1 MAEQTF
7 GQAFREARKA
17 GKDKFQYKG
26 NWYTT
31 QTREEKTSPTQGTVE
46 KGNIKAKKSNGQSR
60 YTIRRVNG
68 NQFAVYDTQDSRYI
82 GNAYNSADEARKYV
96 NSDQFKQDSGIFTAT
111 AARTKIT
118 GNTAGFIP
126 VKEAGLFNKDGQPRV
141 YKNYSTGQ
149 YFVVDNYGNI
159 VGDSMD
165 PNAGKPGFTGWIVN
179 TGSKGDMKRA
189 GQAELKAKE
198 DLNEVNQLSQ
208 QKKDRQ
214 LDERER
220 QLAGI
225 RGMQGMANTIQSMM
239 NMPNHAIVGL
249 ARTAT
254 SPTYTMD
261 DYLRGFTIDGMYNGQ
276 QSIGLGDLVEAE
288 NPLTR
293 AGLNFINPLSIYG
306 TRGTLGKSKGSGY
319 SQGIANHTAD
329 AHIIQQQGPATANS
343 TRMIFREVPSGRI
356 VGNVEGK
363 GKMLVPN
370 GQRSNGMSSLGQ
382 NRQVTRGN
390 RILSNKKVKTEY
402 PGVGVI
408 EKRIITT
415 NRPSAM
421 GNHIEGITTYDP
433 RLTSAT
439 PINFGFRYD
448 PKQTIV
454 TSNGVPTANFYY
466 DGEWN
471 PTVMGRI
478 QTGDFVPGTTSPN
491 WDGTIRGGNVE
502 VVNTRNHTSPSFG
515 GTTAGGGRDN
525 QSNWYLYGSR

>member
-46 KGNIKAKKSNGQSR
+46 KGNIKQKKSNGQSR

-68 NQFAVYDTQDSRYI
+68 NQFAVYDTQDNRYI
-82 GNAYNSADEARKYV
+82 GNSFNSADEAKKYAS
-96 NSDQFKQDSGIFTAT
+96 SDQFKQDSGTFTAT
-111 AARTKIT
+111 TARTKIT

-126 VKEAGLFNKDGQPRV
+126 VKEAGLFNNAGQPRV

-189 GQAELKAKE
+189 GQAQLKARE

-208 QKKDRQ
+208 QKKNRQ

-293 AGLNFINPLSIYG
+293 VGLNFINPLSIYSTSMKLPSTEIKMVKGKPLIMKVQKSSGPRSQFRRNNRPNEGMG
-306 TRGTLGKSKGSGY
+306 TNQRGQTQYGGTHRSGQNNQVETIKAESIIPVAVKESGY
-319 SQGIANHTAD
+319 FDT
-329 AHIIQQQGPATANS
+329 
-343 TRMIFREVPSGRI
+343 
-356 VGNVEGK
+356 
-363 GKMLVPN
+363 
-370 GQRSNGMSSLGQ
+370 
-382 NRQVTRGN
+382 
-390 RILSNKKVKTEY
+390 
-402 PGVGVI
+402 
-408 EKRIITT
+408 
-415 NRPSAM
+415 
-421 GNHIEGITTYDP
+421 
-433 RLTSAT
+433 T

-448 PKQTIV
+448 PKQTIS
-454 TSNGVPTANFYY
+454 TSNEVPTANFYY

-471 PTVMGRI
+471 PTVMSRI
-478 QTGDFVPGTTSPN
+478 QTGDFVPVTTSPN

>member
-1 MAEQTF
+1 METF
-7 GQAFREARKA
+7 GQAFKKARKE
-17 GKDKFQYKG
+17 GLKKFQYKG

-31 QTREEKTSPTQGTVE
+31 ELATEKPAQTVNSTR
-46 KGNIKAKKSNGQSR
+46 KGNIKDKFQGKNK
-60 YTIRRVNG
+60 YTIRMVNG
-68 NQFAVYDTQDSRYI
+68 NQYAIYDKEI
-82 GNAYNSADEARKYV
+82 GRFIGSAFNTLDEARNYA
-96 NSDQFKQDSGIFTAT
+96 NSNQFKEDTGELTVT

-118 GNTAGFIP
+118 KNTPGFLP
-126 VKEAGLFNKDGQPRV
+126 VKEAGLFNDNGESRV
-141 YKNYSTGQ
+141 YRNYETGQ
-149 YFVVDNYGNI
+149 HFVVDNFGNI
-159 VGDSMD
+159 IGDSMD

-179 TGSKGDMKRA
+179 TGRQQDIKRS
-189 GQAELKAKE
+189 GQAELKARE

-208 QKKDRQ
+208 QKKERQ

-254 SPTYTMD
+254 SPTYTMNN
-261 DYLRGFTIDGMYNGQ
+261 YLRGFTIDGMYNGEQ
-276 QSIGLGDLVEAE
+276 TIGLGDLVEAE
-288 NPLTR
+288 NPFIR
-293 AGLNFINPLSIYG
+293 SGLNFINPLSVYG

-329 AHIIQQQGPATANS
+329 AHIIQQQAPSTANS

-356 VGNVEGK
+356 VGNVEGRERI
-363 GKMLVPN
+363 LVPN

-390 RILSNKKVKTEY
+390 RILSNKEVRTEY
-402 PGVGVI
+402 PGVRVV
-408 EKRIITT
+408 EERIITT
-415 NRPSAM
+415 NRPSAI
-421 GNHIEGITTYDP
+421 GNHIEGITTYNP
-433 RLTSAT
+433 RLTSVT

-454 TSNGVPTANFYY
+454 TSNEVPTANFYY

-502 VVNTRNHTSPSFG
+502 VTNTKNHMSPSFG
-515 GTTAGGGRDN
+515 GVTAGGGRDN